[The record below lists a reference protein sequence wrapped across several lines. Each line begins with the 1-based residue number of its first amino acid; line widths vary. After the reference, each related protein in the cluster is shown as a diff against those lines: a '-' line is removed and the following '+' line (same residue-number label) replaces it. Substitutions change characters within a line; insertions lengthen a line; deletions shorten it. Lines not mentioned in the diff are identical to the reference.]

1 MDMQMPE
8 MDGMEAARLIRDP
21 RSAVLNH
28 DIPIVAMTANALQ
41 GDRERCLEAGMNDYV
56 TKPVSPTALA
66 RALEKWLPASDAK
79 ADAPSAPA
87 PTPEADAPTQ
97 APADAPVFDRVGMLA
112 RLMDDED
119 LARVIAEEFLSDIP
133 KQIEA
138 LKRCLAAGDST
149 GAVRQVHSIKGASAN
164 VGGEALRQVAADA
177 EKTGQ
182 ADGPDA
188 IIARVPDIEFQFARL
203 TEAMREFAG
212 P

>member
-1 MDMQMPE
+1 
-8 MDGMEAARLIRDP
+8 
-21 RSAVLNH
+21 
-28 DIPIVAMTANALQ
+28 
-41 GDRERCLEAGMNDYV
+41 MNDYV
-56 TKPVSPTALA
+56 TKPASPTALA
-66 RALEKWLPASDAK
+66 RALEKWLPGSDAE
-79 ADAPSAPA
+79 AGSPSAPKLKPQA
-87 PTPEADAPTQ
+87 AASTP
-97 APADAPVFDRVGMLA
+97 APADAPVFDRAGMLA

-119 LARVIAEEFLSDIP
+119 LARVIAEEFLEDIP

-138 LKRCLAAGDST
+138 LKGCLAAGDAT

-164 VGGEALRQVAADA
+164 VGGEALRLVAADA